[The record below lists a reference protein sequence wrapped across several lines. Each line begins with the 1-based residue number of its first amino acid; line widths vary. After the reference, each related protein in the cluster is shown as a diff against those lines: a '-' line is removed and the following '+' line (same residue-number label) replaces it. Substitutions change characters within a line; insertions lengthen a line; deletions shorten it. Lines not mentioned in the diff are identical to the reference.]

1 MSRTI
6 GSLPSVTVVMD
17 SRGTKPRI
25 RWRVPRSIPAAL
37 IVLSA
42 LLCVPALM
50 GTGSTRLAIIG
61 GALSAAMAAVYGLF
75 AYAGYS
81 RRPGRDL
88 WLTAPGLFWLV
99 TSVTLGLASIGWI
112 RTDTASIGAEASDV
126 ARSLPLAAL
135 WLWATVVG
143 FFATTPRL
151 RFRSPLERFNGMAE
165 RFPGSGVAAFGV
177 GLAATVALVNLG
189 RFGFVSGTE
198 AAQTTTSSLAQLVY
212 SLTFGMT
219 FGSVIVLWKGLTT
232 PSGRLQV
239 LGTVMFTFTGGIGL
253 VSGNKEPVLAAA
265 FAFAA
270 TWYLARGRIPRIFLV
285 GAVML
290 AIAVFAF
297 VSPYRE
303 NVRGRDLPPS
313 DAIAAT
319 LSSLT
324 TDVDAAE
331 LVTANIES
339 LSARVRSIDSLALIT
354 SRTPGEIPYRDP
366 LFLPRDIAAAVIP
379 RSLWPEK
386 PILSDGKDFAIEY
399 AGYRSD
405 TKTAIAVTLPGD
417 AYRYGGGLAIALF
430 GLLLGGYLAI
440 LDRLMDPSARPAAL
454 ILFLPLALGI
464 AQSENGIA
472 LTVAGQIQLAV
483 IAYLWMWFLLAR
495 DHHHAPRPPTGL
507 ADTTS
512 RNR

>member
-6 GSLPSVTVVMD
+6 GSLPSVTVVID
-17 SRGTKPRI
+17 SRRTKPRI

-50 GTGSTRLAIIG
+50 GSGSTRLAIIG
-61 GALSAAMAAVYGLF
+61 GSLSAAMAAVYGLL

-81 RRPGRDL
+81 RRPARDL

-99 TSVTLGLASIGWI
+99 TSITLGLASVGWI
-112 RTDTASIGAEASDV
+112 RTDTVSFGAEGSDV
-126 ARSLPLAAL
+126 ARSLPLAVL

-151 RFRSPLERFNGMAE
+151 RFQSPLERFNGIVE
-165 RFPGSGVAAFGV
+165 RFPGSGVVAFGI
-177 GLAATVALVNLG
+177 GLAATMALVGLG

-198 AAQTTTSSLAQLVY
+198 AAQTTSSSLAQLVY

-232 PSGRLQV
+232 PSARLQI
-239 LGTVMFTFTGGIGL
+239 LGTSMFVVTGGVGL

-270 TWYLARGRIPRIFLV
+270 TWHLARGRIPRIFLV
-285 GAVML
+285 GAGVL

-297 VSPYRE
+297 VSPYRD

-313 DAIAAT
+313 DAISAT
-319 LSSLT
+319 LSALT
-324 TDVDAAE
+324 TNVDATE
-331 LVTANIES
+331 LVAANIES
-339 LSARVRSIDSLALIT
+339 LSARVRSIDSLALIA

-366 LFLPRDIAAAVIP
+366 LYLPRDIAAAVIP

-440 LDRLMDPSARPAAL
+440 LDRLVDPPTRPAAL
-454 ILFLPLALGI
+454 ILFLPLVLGV

-472 LTVAGQIQLAV
+472 LTIAGQIQLAV
-483 IAYLWMWFLLAR
+483 VAWLWMWFLLAR
-495 DHHHAPRPPTGL
+495 DHQQAPRSPKPLTGNP
-507 ADTTS
+507 S
-512 RNR
+512 RSR